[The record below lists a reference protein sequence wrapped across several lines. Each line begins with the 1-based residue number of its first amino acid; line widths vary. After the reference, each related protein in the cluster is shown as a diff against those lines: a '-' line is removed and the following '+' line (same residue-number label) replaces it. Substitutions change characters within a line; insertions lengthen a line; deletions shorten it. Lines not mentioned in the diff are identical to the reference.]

1 MSEANQAAGNA
12 ANPVVPQ
19 AVAGPE
25 ETAQV
30 EQQDAGFER
39 ASWSEFGFEE
49 RPEHVPV
56 GAGEGGVGFAEV
68 GKSLSVS
75 PYCLD
80 VDQWCARRGSELC
93 GEFGE
98 MIPAEAEAV
107 QTAMGDFFTAAF
119 EPSPVLRPATGCVDQ
134 ARHQFLASL
143 LETPEYHALHARTN
157 FDSEA
162 SELACGSF
170 AQAYGVIVAELTKS
184 APDGQ
189 TPEQQAK
196 NEFRKQMKIMSAV
209 SQGINQACQQVS
221 NYEDACN
228 AFGSCKGPGGQM
240 DTKAMAGLFKKIRDN
255 DALARICQLAGRYR
269 RKAQSMQRRKVVHGR
284 DDMVGTTLSGDIA
297 RVVPSELVAFNDP
310 DLEVVALAKLAE
322 KGLLS
327 REYRGIEK
335 VAAGPLMI
343 FLDESGSMHGEPSYH
358 AKSFALA
365 MAWIAQHQN
374 RWCCLVAFSGSSAI
388 DDLRI
393 MVLEPN
399 RWKQEDLFAWLEQ
412 FEGGGTTIDWL
423 HGNIMS
429 QVFAKTGAEQGKTDV
444 VVVSDA
450 EVRTGDAVIGSCLE
464 WKKANQ
470 AKVISIV
477 LGTNNAGDLG
487 RVSDKVFLAN
497 HLDVESD
504 AVAEAFSI

>member
-1 MSEANQAAGNA
+1 
-12 ANPVVPQ
+12 
-19 AVAGPE
+19 
-25 ETAQV
+25 
-30 EQQDAGFER
+30 
-39 ASWSEFGFEE
+39 
-49 RPEHVPV
+49 
-56 GAGEGGVGFAEV
+56 
-68 GKSLSVS
+68 
-75 PYCLD
+75 
-80 VDQWCARRGSELC
+80 
-93 GEFGE
+93 
-98 MIPAEAEAV
+98 
-107 QTAMGDFFTAAF
+107 
-119 EPSPVLRPATGCVDQ
+119 
-134 ARHQFLASL
+134 
-143 LETPEYHALHARTN
+143 
-157 FDSEA
+157 
-162 SELACGSF
+162 
-170 AQAYGVIVAELTKS
+170 
-184 APDGQ
+184 
-189 TPEQQAK
+189 
-196 NEFRKQMKIMSAV
+196 
-209 SQGINQACQQVS
+209 
-221 NYEDACN
+221 
-228 AFGSCKGPGGQM
+228 
-240 DTKAMAGLFKKIRDN
+240 
-255 DALARICQLAGRYR
+255 
-269 RKAQSMQRRKVVHGR
+269 
-284 DDMVGTTLSGDIA
+284 
-297 RVVPSELVAFNDP
+297 
-310 DLEVVALAKLAE
+310 
-322 KGLLS
+322 
-327 REYRGIEK
+327 
-335 VAAGPLMI
+335 MI

-450 EVRTGDAVIGSCLE
+450 EVRTTDAVIASCLV